1 MKQGAFFF
9 SVSMGGA
16 VKCVATTRRHRIN
29 HECMK
34 GCLIAGLL
42 LLITVA
48 QGWADELDFTQSLSE
63 ADFTAAG
70 IGRLTPAERRHLDKL
85 IAAAQ
90 QNLAA
95 DARQSAEK
103 AQAAKQKAEEAMAA
117 KNAAEAEARAMK
129 AAAKH
134 EAELS
139 KAESVEAKASKGFF
153 AKAKVMIVPGTKI
166 EYAEVQ
172 SKISGKF
179 EGWNGRTIFYLVNGQ
194 RWQVANSDERYFT
207 PPEDDLAVEIR
218 PAAMGGFWLYLPA
231 LKKQVRVKLLPDK

>member
-1 MKQGAFFF
+1 
-9 SVSMGGA
+9 
-16 VKCVATTRRHRIN
+16 
-29 HECMK
+29 MK
-34 GCLIAGLL
+34 GCLFAGLL

-48 QGWADELDFTQSLSE
+48 QGWAGEPDFTQSLSE

-70 IGRLTPAERRHLDKL
+70 LGRLTPAERRHLDKL

-103 AQAAKQKAEEAMAA
+103 ARVAKQKADEALAA
-117 KNAAEAEARAMK
+117 KSAAEAEARAMK
-129 AAAKH
+129 EAAKVAKY

-139 KAESVEAKASKGFF
+139 KAESVETKASKGFF

-172 SKISGKF
+172 SKILGKF
-179 EGWNGRTIFYLVNGQ
+179 EGWEGRTIFRLANGQ
-194 RWQVANSDERYFT
+194 RWQVANSDERYYT
-207 PPEDDLAVEIR
+207 PPADDLAVEIR
-218 PAAMGGFWLYLPA
+218 PAAMGGFWMFLPA
-231 LKKQVRVKLLPDK
+231 LNKQVRVRLLPDK